1 MNKQQHIVSIVFVA
15 LMIAWGIGLH
25 LNGLSQLP
33 IVQWDES
40 RLAIN
45 AAEMSQSGNWLMT
58 TFKGQADLYNTKP
71 PLMIWLQT
79 LSIKCFGLSPL
90 SIRLPSVLAGI
101 ATAMLVFAYT
111 YKHSKNIVTSGFA
124 MACLLSS
131 QAWIQVHC
139 SITGD
144 YDALLS
150 CLLLLSM
157 YYWSNHLDNNRSKYW
172 YLHIGCMALAIMT
185 KSSAALVFFPIITL
199 QTFWQKRSWSSVWK
213 SIVSILL
220 ACIPM
225 VLYVCIRES
234 MQTGYIKASLYN
246 DYLGRLND
254 HIDGHQAVWYYYF
267 QQLMVKRFSIV
278 LVLLP
283 LSLFGLRL
291 NIKPATLRLLFCS
304 LGYLLIISIAQTK
317 IEWYDSPVIPLL
329 AISVALL
336 CHEWYFNLQKTVS
349 KILVITICLLPLSIA
364 CIQKHDALWNK
375 TKLDLDYTHYE
386 LSHLLDHYKGKDSLY
401 LIAPAYA
408 PEFEFY
414 TYKNPLIVRKPIQN
428 LKQNDHVALGNYGK
442 DSIDLL
448 YHYKLIHH
456 SKNANIIKIQP

>member
-1 MNKQQHIVSIVFVA
+1 MIV
-15 LMIAWGIGLH
+15 WGIGLH

-45 AAEMSQSGNWLMT
+45 AAEMSQSGNWIMT

-101 ATAMLVFAYT
+101 MTSLLVFLYT
-111 YKHSKNIVTSGFA
+111 YKYSKNLFTSAFA

-131 QAWIQVHC
+131 QAWVQIHC

-150 CLLLLSM
+150 CLLLLSI
-157 YYWSNHLDNNRSKYW
+157 YYWSNYLDNNRSQYW

-185 KSSAALVFFPIITL
+185 KSSAAMVLFPIIAL
-199 QTFWQKRSWSSVWK
+199 QTLWQKRSWSSVRK
-213 SIVSILL
+213 SFISLLL

-225 VLYVCIRES
+225 VVYVCIRES
-234 MQTGYIKASLYN
+234 MQSGYIKASLYN
-246 DYLGRLND
+246 DYLGRLNE

-267 QQLMVKRFSIV
+267 EQLMVKRFSIV

-283 LSLFGLRL
+283 LSLIGLRL
-291 NIKPATLRLLFCS
+291 NIKPSTLRLLLCS
-304 LGYLLIISIAQTK
+304 LGYLILISIAQTK

-329 AISVALL
+329 AISIALL
-336 CHEWYFNLQKTVS
+336 CHEWHSKLQKASS
-349 KILVITICLLPLSIA
+349 KTLMIIACIIPLCIA
-364 CIQKHDALWNK
+364 CIQKHDALWDK

-386 LSHLLDHYKGKDSLY
+386 ISHLLNHYKGKDSLY

-414 TYKNPLIVRKPIQN
+414 TYKNPLIVRKPIQD
-428 LKQNDHVALGNYGK
+428 LQANDQVALGNYGK

-448 YHYKLIHH
+448 YHYKLIHT
-456 SKNANIIKIQP
+456 SKNASIIKIQP